1 MKTFFYQSFRSL
13 LLGTCLL
20 GLVLP
25 VAANPASQQAIE
37 ARMEARLPAIAA
49 LKRDGKVGENNR
61 GYLEARTALAG
72 AEQEVLTADTA
83 DRRAIYQLVAERT
96 GETLDSVG
104 AQRAILIARRSPPGV
119 WLQAPDGTWYRR

>member
-1 MKTFFYQSFRSL
+1 MKISSRHTLFRT
-13 LLGTCLL
+13 LLGACLL
-20 GLVLP
+20 GLALP
-25 VAANPASQQAIE
+25 VAANPGNQQAIE

-72 AEQEVLTADTA
+72 PEQEVLTADTA

-96 GETLDSVG
+96 GETLDSVA

-119 WLQAPDGTWYRR
+119 WLQAPDGTWYQR